1 MSDLSIVVVGPNELL
16 RRQVCDAVTL
26 RDAQV
31 AREYAIYPDVSQRHA
46 LSNLTEQD
54 VLLVELDSD
63 PEAGIDLVRQAASS
77 TESVTVMVYSATK
90 DADLVVRCMQVG
102 AREFLAVPL
111 NSEQLSQALQR
122 AASRRPDSSVQR
134 PRRRGRNVAF
144 LGAKGGVGTTTLAA
158 NYALALQKE
167 TKDDVCLVDLN
178 TQLGDAA
185 LSLGLE
191 AKFSVM
197 DALESAN
204 RLDYDFLSAL
214 LAEHPSG
221 LSVLAGPDSYQP
233 ERVTDSY
240 ALETLLDLLGQNFA
254 YTVMDAGAGAG
265 GDYTATAVQR
275 ADLVYLVVQADVA
288 TVRNAQR
295 LIAHFQTSIGSGP
308 RMELVMNRVGAKEQ
322 LAQSQVESTLG
333 AKVRWSVPND
343 FRRIQDALN
352 RGVSLAEN
360 ASPVS
365 HALEAMVRSFTGKQT
380 EETGGS
386 WLSLFKK
393 APAKG

>member
-16 RRQVCDAVTL
+16 RRKVCDAVML

-46 LSNLTEQD
+46 LNNLTEQD

-63 PEAGIDLVRQAASS
+63 PEAGLDLIRQAASA
-77 TESVTVMVYSATK
+77 TDSVTVMAYSCSK

-122 AASRRPDSSVQR
+122 AASRRPESSTQR

-144 LGAKGGVGTTTLAA
+144 LGAKGGVGSTTLAA

-167 TKDDVCLVDLN
+167 TKEDVCLVDLN

-191 AKFSVM
+191 PKFSVL
-197 DALESAN
+197 DALESAS

-233 ERVTDSY
+233 GRVSDSY
-240 ALETLLDLLGQNFA
+240 ALETLLDLLGQNFS
-254 YTVMDAGAGAG
+254 YTVLDAGVG
-265 GDYTATAVQR
+265 GEYTSTAVQR
-275 ADLVYLVVQADVA
+275 ADLVYLIIQADVA

-295 LIAHFQTSIGSGP
+295 LISHFQATVGTGP

-322 LAQSQVESTLG
+322 LSQAQVENTLG

-343 FRRIQDALN
+343 FRRIQDAHN
-352 RGVSLAEN
+352 RGVPLTDNS
-360 ASPVS
+360 SPVS
-365 HALEAMVRSFTGKQT
+365 DALEAMARSFIGKQI
-380 EETGGS
+380 EEKGGS

>member
-1 MSDLSIVVVGPNELL
+1 MSDLSVVVVGPNELL
-16 RRQVCDAVTL
+16 RRQVCDAVAL
-26 RDAQV
+26 RNAHV

-54 VLLVELDSD
+54 VLLVELDSN
-63 PEAGIDLVRQAASS
+63 PEGGVALIQQVASS
-77 TESVTVMVYSATK
+77 TESITVMAYSAMK
-90 DADLVVRCMQVG
+90 DADLVVRCMHAG
-102 AREFLAVPL
+102 IREFLSVPL

-122 AASRRPDSSVQR
+122 AASRRPDANIER

-144 LGAKGGVGTTTLAA
+144 LGAKGGVGSTTLAA

-167 TKDDVCLVDLN
+167 SGDDVCLVDLN

-185 LSLGLE
+185 LSLGLDP
-191 AKFSVM
+191 KFSVV
-197 DALESAN
+197 DALASAG

-221 LSVLAGPDSYQP
+221 LSVLGGPDSYEP
-233 ERVTDSY
+233 ERVTDGY
-240 ALETLLDLLGQNFA
+240 ALDTLLDLLGQNFA
-254 YTVMDAGAGAG
+254 YSVLDAGSG
-265 GDYTATAVQR
+265 GEHTAAAVQR
-275 ADLVYLVVQADVA
+275 ADLVYLVIQADIP

-295 LIAHFQTSIGSGP
+295 LISHFQAAIGTGP
-308 RMELVMNRVGAKEQ
+308 RMELVLNRVGAKEQ
-322 LAQSQVESTLG
+322 LSQSQVENTLG
-333 AKVRWSVPND
+333 TKVRWNVPND

-352 RGVSLAEN
+352 RGVPLADN

-365 HALEAMVRSFTGKQT
+365 QALEAMARSFTGKQT
-380 EETGGS
+380 EEKGGS

>member
-31 AREYAIYPDVSQRHA
+31 AREFAIYPDVSQRHT

-54 VLLVELDSD
+54 VLLIELDSN
-63 PEAGIDLVRQAASS
+63 PEAGLDLVRQATSS
-77 TESVTVMVYSATK
+77 ADSTTVMVYSATK
-90 DADLVVRCMQVG
+90 DADLVVRCMQMG
-102 AREFLAVPL
+102 AREFLSVPL
-111 NSEQLSQALQR
+111 ISEQLSQALQR
-122 AASRRPDSSVQR
+122 AASRRPEGSLKRS
-134 PRRRGRNVAF
+134 RRRGRTVTF
-144 LGAKGGVGTTTLAA
+144 LGAKGGVGSTTLAA
-158 NYALALQKE
+158 NYALALQAE
-167 TKDDVCLVDLN
+167 AKDDVCLVDLN

-185 LSLGLE
+185 LSLGLDP
-191 AKFSVM
+191 KFSVL
-197 DALESAN
+197 DALDSAS

-214 LAEHPSG
+214 LVEHRSG

-233 ERVTDSY
+233 DRMSDSY

-254 YTVMDAGAGAG
+254 YTVLDAGAGG
-265 GDYTATAVQR
+265 EYTPTAVQR
-275 ADLVYLVVQADVA
+275 ADLVYLVIQADVA

-295 LIAHFQTSIGSGP
+295 LIAHFQASAGAGP
-308 RMELVMNRVGAKEQ
+308 RVELVMNRVGAKEQ
-322 LAQSQVESTLG
+322 LSQSQVETTLG

-343 FRRIQDALN
+343 FRRIQDAHN
-352 RGVSLAEN
+352 RGIPLNEN

-365 HALEAMVRSFTGKQT
+365 SALEAMARSFTGKQT
-380 EETGGS
+380 EEKGGT
-386 WLSLFKK
+386 WFSLFKK

>member
-1 MSDLSIVVVGPNELL
+1 MNDLSTVVVGPNELL

-26 RDAQV
+26 RNAHL

-46 LSNLTEQD
+46 LGNLTEQD
-54 VLLVELDSD
+54 VLLVELDSN
-63 PEAGIDLVRQAASS
+63 PEAGVDLVRQVASS
-77 TESVTVMVYSATK
+77 TESITVMVYSATK
-90 DADLVVRCMQVG
+90 DADSVVRCMQAG
-102 AREFLAVPL
+102 AREFLSVPL
-111 NSEQLSQALQR
+111 NIEQFSQALQR
-122 AASRRPDSSVQR
+122 AASRRPDSSTQR
-134 PRRRGRNVAF
+134 PRRRGRNVVF
-144 LGAKGGVGTTTLAA
+144 LGAKGGVGSTTLAA

-167 TKDDVCLVDLN
+167 SKDDVCLVDLN

-191 AKFSVM
+191 PKFSVL
-197 DALESAN
+197 DALESAS

-214 LAEHPSG
+214 LAEHSSG
-221 LSVLAGPDSYQP
+221 LSVLAGPDAYESG
-233 ERVTDSY
+233 RVTDSY
-240 ALETLLDLLGQNFA
+240 SLDMLLDLLGQNFA
-254 YTVMDAGAGAG
+254 YTVLDAGGAG
-265 GDYTATAVQR
+265 GEYTAAAMQR
-275 ADLVYLVVQADVA
+275 ADLVYLVIQADVA

-295 LIAHFQTSIGSGP
+295 LIAHFQAGIGSGP
-308 RMELVMNRVGAKEQ
+308 RIELVLNRVGAKEQ
-322 LAQSQVESTLG
+322 LSQAQVENTLG

-352 RGVSLAEN
+352 RGVPLADN

-365 HALEAMVRSFTGKQT
+365 QALEAMARSYTGKQT
-380 EETGGS
+380 EEKGGS

>member
-26 RDAQV
+26 RDAHV

-63 PEAGIDLVRQAASS
+63 PDAGVDLVRQVAAC
-77 TESVTVMVYSATK
+77 TELITVMVYSATK
-90 DADLVVRCMQVG
+90 DADLVARCMQVG

-122 AASRRPDSSVQR
+122 AASRRPDSSVHR

-158 NYALALQKE
+158 NYALALQQE
-167 TKDDVCLVDLN
+167 SKDDVCLVDLN

-191 AKFSVM
+191 PKFSVV
-197 DALESAN
+197 DALESAS

-214 LAEHPSG
+214 LADHPSG
-221 LSVLAGPDSYQP
+221 LSVLAGPDAYEP
-233 ERVTDSY
+233 GRATDSY
-240 ALETLLDLLGQNFA
+240 ALDTLLDLLGQNFD
-254 YTVMDAGAGAG
+254 YTVVNAGAG
-265 GDYTATAVQR
+265 GECVTAAVQR
-275 ADLVYLVVQADVA
+275 ADLVYLVIQADVA

-295 LIAHFQTSIGSGP
+295 LISHFQAAIGAGP
-308 RMELVMNRVGAKEQ
+308 RMELVLNRVGAKEQ
-322 LAQSQVESTLG
+322 LSQSQVESTLG
-333 AKVRWSVPND
+333 AKVRWTVPND

-352 RGVSLAEN
+352 RGVPLAEN

-365 HALEAMVRSFTGKQT
+365 NALEAMARSFTGKQT
-380 EETGGS
+380 EEKGGS
-386 WLSLFKK
+386 WLSMFKK

>member
-16 RRQVCDAVTL
+16 RRQVCDAVIL

-31 AREYAIYPDVSQRHA
+31 AREFAIYPDVSQRHA

-63 PEAGIDLVRQAASS
+63 PEAGIDLVRQASSS
-77 TESVTVMVYSATK
+77 TDLATVMVYSATK

-102 AREFLAVPL
+102 AREFLSVPL

-122 AASRRPDSSVQR
+122 AASRRPEGSIQR
-134 PRRRGRNVAF
+134 PRRRGRTVAF
-144 LGAKGGVGTTTLAA
+144 LGAKGGVGSTTLAA
-158 NYALALQKE
+158 NYALALQTE
-167 TKDDVCLVDLN
+167 SKDDVCLVDLN

-185 LSLGLE
+185 LSLGLDP
-191 AKFSVM
+191 KFSVL

-221 LSVLAGPDSYQP
+221 LSVLAGPDAYQP
-233 ERVTDSY
+233 ERVPDSY
-240 ALETLLDLLGQNFA
+240 ALDALLDLLGQNFA
-254 YTVMDAGAGAG
+254 YTVLDAAAG
-265 GDYTATAVQR
+265 GECTATAVQR
-275 ADLVYLVVQADVA
+275 ADLVYIVIQADVA

-295 LIAHFQTSIGSGP
+295 LIAHFQSAVGTGP

-322 LAQSQVESTLG
+322 LSQSQVETTLG

-343 FRRIQDALN
+343 FRRIQDAHN
-352 RGVSLAEN
+352 RGVPLADN

-365 HALEAMVRSFTGKQT
+365 SALETMARSLIGKQT
-380 EETGGS
+380 EEKGGS

-393 APAKG
+393 ATAKG

>member
-54 VLLVELDSD
+54 VLLVELDSN
-63 PEAGIDLVRQAASS
+63 PEAGIDLIRQVASS
-77 TESVTVMVYSATK
+77 TDSITVMAYSATK

-102 AREFLAVPL
+102 AREFLSVPL

-122 AASRRPDSSVQR
+122 AASRRPDSSIQR

-144 LGAKGGVGTTTLAA
+144 LGAKGGVGSTTLAA

-167 TKDDVCLVDLN
+167 SKDDVCLVDLN

-191 AKFSVM
+191 PKFSVV
-197 DALESAN
+197 DALESAS

-221 LSVLAGPDSYQP
+221 LSVLAGPDAYQP

-240 ALETLLDLLGQNFA
+240 ALETLLDLLSQNFA
-254 YTVMDAGAGAG
+254 YTVLDAGVG
-265 GDYTATAVQR
+265 GEHTATAVQR
-275 ADLVYLVVQADVA
+275 ADLVYLIIQADIA

-295 LIAHFQTSIGSGP
+295 LISHFQTTVGTGP

-322 LAQSQVESTLG
+322 LSQSQVENTLG

-352 RGVSLAEN
+352 RGIPLSEN

-365 HALEAMVRSFTGKQT
+365 HALDTMARSFIGKQT
-380 EETGGS
+380 EEKGGS

-393 APAKG
+393 APAKV

>member
-16 RRQVCDAVTL
+16 RRQVCDAVAL

-46 LSNLTEQD
+46 LSKLTEQD
-54 VLLVELDSD
+54 VLLVELDSN
-63 PEAGIDLVRQAASS
+63 PEAGVEIVRQAALS
-77 TESVTVMVYSATK
+77 TDSITVMVYSATK
-90 DADLVVRCMQVG
+90 DADWVVRCMQVG
-102 AREFLAVPL
+102 AREFLSVPL

-122 AASRRPDSSVQR
+122 AASRRPDTSIQR

-144 LGAKGGVGTTTLAA
+144 LGAKGGVGSTTLAA
-158 NYALALQKE
+158 NYALELQKE
-167 TKDDVCLVDLN
+167 SKDDVCLVDLN
-178 TQLGDAA
+178 THLGDAA

-191 AKFSVM
+191 PKFSVM
-197 DALESAN
+197 DALESAS

-214 LAEHPSG
+214 LVEHPSG
-221 LSVLAGPDSYQP
+221 LSVLAGPDAYQP
-233 ERVTDSY
+233 GRISDSHSVE
-240 ALETLLDLLGQNFA
+240 LLLDLLGQNFA
-254 YTVMDAGAGAG
+254 YTVLDAGVG
-265 GDYTATAVQR
+265 GEYTPTAVQR
-275 ADLVYLVVQADVA
+275 ADLVYVVIQADVA

-295 LIAHFQTSIGSGP
+295 LMAHFQASVGTGP

-322 LAQSQVESTLG
+322 LSQSQVENTLG
-333 AKVRWSVPND
+333 AKVRWTVPND

-352 RGVSLAEN
+352 RGIPLSEN

-365 HALEAMVRSFTGKQT
+365 QALEAMARSFTGKQT
-380 EETGGS
+380 EEKGGS

>member
-1 MSDLSIVVVGPNELL
+1 MSDLSIVVVGPSELL

-26 RDAQV
+26 RNAQV

-46 LSNLTEQD
+46 LSKLTEQD
-54 VLLVELDSD
+54 VLLVELDSN
-63 PEAGIDLVRQAASS
+63 PEAGVDLVRQVASS
-77 TESVTVMVYSATK
+77 TDSITVMVYSGSK
-90 DADLVVRCMQVG
+90 DADMVVRCMQVG
-102 AREFLAVPL
+102 AREFLSVPL

-122 AASRRPDSSVQR
+122 AASRRPDTNLHR

-144 LGAKGGVGTTTLAA
+144 LGAKGGGGSTTLAA

-178 TQLGDAA
+178 MQLGDAA
-185 LSLGLE
+185 LSLGLDP
-191 AKFSVM
+191 KFSVM
-197 DALESAN
+197 DALESAS

-214 LAEHPSG
+214 LAEHSSG

-233 ERVTDSY
+233 GRSTDAY
-240 ALETLLDLLGQNFA
+240 AIETLLDLLGQNFA
-254 YTVMDAGAGAG
+254 YTVLDAGAGG
-265 GDYTATAVQR
+265 ECMPIAVQR
-275 ADLVYLVVQADVA
+275 ADLVYLVIQADVA

-295 LIAHFQTSIGSGP
+295 LISHFQAIVGAGP

-322 LAQSQVESTLG
+322 LSRSQVENTLG

-352 RGVSLAEN
+352 RGVPLADN

-365 HALEAMVRSFTGKQT
+365 NALETMARFFIGKQD
-380 EETGGS
+380 EDTGGS
-386 WLSLFKK
+386 WLSFFKK

>member
-1 MSDLSIVVVGPNELL
+1 MSDLSIVVVGPNEFL

-31 AREYAIYPDVSQRHA
+31 VREYAIYPDVSHRHA
-46 LSNLTEQD
+46 LSVLTEQD
-54 VLLVELDSD
+54 ALLVELDSN
-63 PEAGIDLVRQAASS
+63 PEAGVDLVREIAAS
-77 TESVTVMVYSATK
+77 TESMTVMVYSATK

-102 AREFLAVPL
+102 AREFLSVPL

-122 AASRRPDSSVQR
+122 AASRRPDSSIKR

-144 LGAKGGVGTTTLAA
+144 LGAKGGVGSTTLAA
-158 NYALALQKE
+158 NYALALQQESKE
-167 TKDDVCLVDLN
+167 DVCLVDLN

-185 LSLGLE
+185 LSLGLDP
-191 AKFSVM
+191 KFSVV
-197 DALESAN
+197 DALESAS

-214 LAEHPSG
+214 LAEHRSG

-233 ERVTDSY
+233 GRVTDSY

-254 YTVMDAGAGAG
+254 YTVLDAGAGG
-265 GDYTATAVQR
+265 EYTASAVQR
-275 ADLVYLVVQADVA
+275 ADLVYLVIQADVA

-295 LIAHFQTSIGSGP
+295 LIAYFQATVGAAP
-308 RMELVMNRVGAKEQ
+308 RMELVLNRVGAKEQ
-322 LAQSQVESTLG
+322 LSQSQVENTLG

-352 RGVSLAEN
+352 RGIPLDEN

-365 HALEAMVRSFTGKQT
+365 KALETMARSFTGKQT
-380 EETGGS
+380 EEKGGS